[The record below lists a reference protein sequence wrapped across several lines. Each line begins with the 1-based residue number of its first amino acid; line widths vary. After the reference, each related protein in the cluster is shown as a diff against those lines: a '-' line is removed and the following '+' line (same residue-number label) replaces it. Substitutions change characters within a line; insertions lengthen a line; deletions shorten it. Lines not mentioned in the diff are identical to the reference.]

1 MTTKDLA
8 EDITN
13 YISYLESLHLQ
24 ITIILRKEYWSI
36 VNHRLSRFTIHT
48 NPFCLAVKAY
58 PNTWARCSACQSAI
72 LDSAYRSERLIMCHA
87 GLEGFI
93 FPLFTDKAVGYIHVG
108 SFYSDIQK
116 SLRQIENV
124 ARGIVIEEKKL
135 EETFKMNV
143 SASIPDSSYVKTLIH
158 PLCHMMEG
166 YIKTACVPGKSND
179 TILNKVVAYVSSNRQ
194 ANLTLENIS
203 AACFC
208 SPSSISHKFKK
219 YYGCSISE
227 YINRLRMKE
236 AQNLLLNTN
245 FLIKDI
251 ADIVGCSDSNYF
263 TNVFKKITGISPK
276 QYRVMHRTADSA

>member
-24 ITIILRKEYWSI
+24 VTIILRKEYWSI

-72 LDSAYRSERLIMCHA
+72 LDSACRSERLIMCHA

-108 SFYSDIQK
+108 SFIQTYK
-116 SLRQIENV
+116 ITPPDRKCSAWNRN
-124 ARGIVIEEKKL
+124 RRKKL

-143 SASIPDSSYVKTLIH
+143 SASIPDSSYGVKTLIH

-166 YIKTACVPGKSND
+166 YIKTACVPGK
-179 TILNKVVAYVSSNRQ
+179 IQ
-194 ANLTLENIS
+194 
-203 AACFC
+203 
-208 SPSSISHKFKK
+208 
-219 YYGCSISE
+219 
-227 YINRLRMKE
+227 
-236 AQNLLLNTN
+236 
-245 FLIKDI
+245 
-251 ADIVGCSDSNYF
+251 
-263 TNVFKKITGISPK
+263 
-276 QYRVMHRTADSA
+276 